1 MESAT
6 YIPSKRKAGSNPSPC
21 AITVCGTNLGPAE
34 KRPSCRLQKRYSSS
48 GDALKGHNEAV
59 ALAKGQV
66 S

>member
-1 MESAT
+1 LKTALPERVTWVRIPLPPPLPSA
-6 YIPSKRKAGSNPSPC
+6 SP
-21 AITVCGTNLGPAE
+21 IWGPAE